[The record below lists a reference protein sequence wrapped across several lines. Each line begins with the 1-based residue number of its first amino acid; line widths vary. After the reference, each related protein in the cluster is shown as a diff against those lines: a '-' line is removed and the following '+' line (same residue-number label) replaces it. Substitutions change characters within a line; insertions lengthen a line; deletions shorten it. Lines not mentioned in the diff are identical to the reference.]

1 VPTLTALLAWALRLA
16 APLLLAVLLAAP
28 LAPAQALGV
37 GDLPPTAPAD
47 PVLDRSGVL
56 SRATAGEIAQRL
68 RQFDADHVD
77 ARLVTV
83 DHLDYGLGL
92 DQLGRQLVER
102 WGAADGGSRLP
113 LLLLLIDSQN
123 KAAAVAASAGL
134 QSQLPEGLLRSTART
149 TMAVQLRQGDRYRQA
164 AIDGLE
170 RLAAVLRGGD
180 DPGEPAV
187 AEENV
192 VVSNVPS
199 REETAESNA
208 FTWVVV
214 LLVVGSVVPMLTWWV
229 FSR

>member
-123 KAAAVAASAGL
+123 RAASLTAAPVL
-134 QSQLPEGLLRSTART
+134 VNQLPSDLLESTARAT
-149 TMAVQLRQGDRYRQA
+149 VTPLLRDGGLYRQA
-164 AIDGLE
+164 VVAGLD
-170 RLAAVLRGGD
+170 RLGTVLQGGE
-180 DPGEPAV
+180 DPGEPEEPEVTV
-187 AEENV
+187 A
-192 VVSNVPS
+192 VSNVPS
-199 REETAESNA
+199 REETQSSNA

-214 LLVVGSVVPMLTWWV
+214 LLVVGSIVPMLTWWV